1 MRLMFTPIQ
10 KKSVSDSVFEQLRDR
25 IVQGD
30 VEPGSPLPSERALSE
45 LLGVNR
51 GAIREALKRLEQAR
65 LVAISQ
71 GGATRVLDFRETA
84 GTDLIASLIVDGEG
98 ELNLSV
104 ARSVMEMRSAMG
116 ADIARLCAI
125 RSPELAEE
133 LDGLVDQMQ
142 EKRQDLVQLQELN
155 MNFWEV
161 LVRGSQNVA
170 YQLAFNSIRDIYS
183 RLSELMAAVLV
194 GELTDL
200 DAHHAIAICVGN
212 SDSDGAQKC
221 ARILNSKGETRVL
234 ELIEMM
240 EG

>member
-1 MRLMFTPIQ
+1 MFTPIH
-10 KKSVSDSVFEQLRDR
+10 KKSVSDAVFEQLKDR
-25 IVQGD
+25 IVHGD
-30 VEPGSPLPSERALSE
+30 VEPGSSLPSERALSE

-98 ELNLSV
+98 ELNLQV

-116 ADIARLCAI
+116 ADIARLCAM
-125 RSPELAEE
+125 RSSGLAEE
-133 LDGLVDQMQ
+133 LDALVDEMHSNQS
-142 EKRQDLVQLQELN
+142 DLGQLQELN
-155 MNFWEV
+155 MSFWEV
-161 LVRGSQNVA
+161 LVRGCHNVA

-194 GELTDL
+194 EELTDL
-200 DAHHAIAICVGN
+200 DGHHAIAVCVGN
-212 SDSDGAQKC
+212 SDAEGAQQG
-221 ARILNSKGETRVL
+221 ARTLNSKGEKRVL
-234 ELIEMM
+234 ELIEKM
-240 EG
+240 EA